1 MYKLSLFL
9 CCLLGYASIQA
20 QNKPKVLATTTM
32 IADMARNV
40 AGDKLDV
47 ICLLPTGSDPH
58 LFEPT
63 PKDVSLTASANL
75 ILKNGLTLEGWI
87 SKLIA
92 SSGTKAN
99 VVELSQG
106 VAVIESQTYAG
117 SPDPHAWGD
126 AQNAKI
132 YVKNI
137 EMAFQKL
144 DPANARFYAAQALAY
159 SQKLD
164 SVDTYIKTEI
174 AKIPEKKRVLIT
186 AHDAF
191 HYYGKAY
198 GLQVEASMGTSTDAD
213 VRTSDMQR
221 LSKLIS
227 ERNIPAIFVESTINP
242 KLLQQLAKDKGIVIG
257 GKLYSDSLGEPGT
270 EPGTYIGMLLHN
282 TKTIVGSLAI
292 VRKIDNSTP
301 PEKSGNYFFLV
312 LLGMGFALAL
322 TVLWLRRR

>member
-1 MYKLSLFL
+1 
-9 CCLLGYASIQA
+9 
-20 QNKPKVLATTTM
+20 
-32 IADMARNV
+32 
-40 AGDKLDV
+40 
-47 ICLLPTGSDPH
+47 
-58 LFEPT
+58 
-63 PKDVSLTASANL
+63 
-75 ILKNGLTLEGWI
+75 
-87 SKLIA
+87 
-92 SSGTKAN
+92 
-99 VVELSQG
+99 
-106 VAVIESQTYAG
+106 
-117 SPDPHAWGD
+117 
-126 AQNAKI
+126 
-132 YVKNI
+132 
-137 EMAFQKL
+137 MAFQKL
-144 DPANARFYAAQALAY
+144 DPQNARFYALSAFNY

-164 SVDTYIKTEI
+164 SVDAFIKTEI
-174 AKIPEKKRVLIT
+174 AKIPEKQRVLIT